1 MDYSKGKN
9 FDTFIK
15 MSANIKEDYTK
26 YLFLSLVKDQQ
37 SFKEFSQLKD
47 CSENQGVRSET
58 FQKKFNEFYST
69 FSKSAKENMTDD
81 DKEIFNDVLSSSVI
95 SEKKSVKTVNKRT
108 HRESGKCDAQIES
121 RYEGDDGMMHFH
133 YCSKS
138 IAKNNSGIDTGDY
151 SFCTLHLNKF
161 KDEANRDKLF
171 KKPVAKSDKTPKKNS
186 KSSVSSVELDNVN
199 PTFEIK
205 NHEGLNAKILDVNL
219 GNSKN
224 YKFIV
229 ELIDESDTEIIAMI
243 STNNHFETA
252 IPVSESVKNEF
263 LSHFKTGFSF
273 RDPKNSRSLIE
284 TFNEKLEVKPGKRPS
299 SSSPKEG
306 KTSKFNKKQISDEDE
321 KSSDE
326 GSESDSEDIKN
337 YSKNGKNEYMDAR
350 NKTNKSFEEKNSTN
364 SSKSMSK
371 SRIGLSFS
379 KNNHKV

>member
-15 MSANIKEDYTK
+15 MSANIKEDYTR
-26 YLFLSLVKDQQ
+26 YLLLSLVKDHQ

-58 FQKKFNEFYST
+58 FQKKFNEFYSN
-69 FSKSAKENMTDD
+69 FSKSAKDNMTDD
-81 DKEIFNDVLSSSVI
+81 DKEIFNDVLSSTTT
-95 SEKKSVKTVNKRT
+95 EKKSVKAVNKRT
-108 HRESGKCDAQIES
+108 HREPGKCDAQIES

-133 YCSKS
+133 YCSKAAS
-138 IAKNNSGIDTGDY
+138 KNNAGIDTGDY

-161 KDEANRDKLF
+161 KDEATRDKLF

-243 STNNHFETA
+243 STNNHFETV

-284 TFNEKLEVKPGKRPS
+284 SFNEKLEVKPGKRPS
-299 SSSPKEG
+299 ASSPKEG
-306 KTSKFNKKQISDEDE
+306 KTTKFNKKQISDDENE

-326 GSESDSEDIKN
+326 GDYSDSEEIKN
-337 YSKNGKNEYMDAR
+337 NTKDKKNEYMDAR

-364 SSKSMSK
+364 SSKSVSK
-371 SRIGLSFS
+371 SRIAMSFS
-379 KNNHKV
+379 KTNKV